1 MILIVFLFLVKLYFL
16 SQVEVGLLFLFLKGV
31 GEILFL
37 QILFIERLFM
47 LCVFLNKSLLERF
60 FSIILPTSL
69 VFLWNLGFVEEL

>member
-1 MILIVFLFLVKLYFL
+1 
-16 SQVEVGLLFLFLKGV
+16 
-31 GEILFL
+31 
-37 QILFIERLFM
+37 M